1 MKNGYPM
8 ENLALTDKHVVVTG
22 GGTGIGAAIAAALAT
37 DGARITVMGRRLKP
51 LESTA
56 ATLKDARCV
65 PCDVTDPAST
75 EVAFEQ
81 ARAGL
86 GPIEILV
93 NNAGAAATAPFHT
106 MDIEHWRRMLAV
118 NLDGVFNCTR
128 SVYEDMRT
136 RGWGR
141 IVNVASTA
149 AVKGYAYVSAYC
161 AAKHGVLG
169 LTRALALEAAQS
181 GVTVNAVCP
190 GYTDT
195 EIVRDAI
202 KNIVKKTGRSADE
215 ALAELTRD
223 NPQGRL
229 IKPSEVADTVVWLCR
244 PESASITGQSI
255 VVAGGE
261 VM

>member
-1 MKNGYPM
+1 
-8 ENLALTDKHVVVTG
+8 
-22 GGTGIGAAIAAALAT
+22 
-37 DGARITVMGRRLKP
+37 MGRRSKP
-51 LESTA
+51 LKTAA
-56 ATLKDARCV
+56 ATLKDARSV
-65 PCDVTDPAST
+65 RCDVTDPASIAA
-75 EVAFEQ
+75 AFDKAQ
-81 ARAGL
+81 KDL
-86 GPIEILV
+86 GPIAILI
-93 NNAGAAATAPFHT
+93 NNAGAAASAPFHK
-106 MDIEHWRRMLAV
+106 MESQHWRHLLAV

-128 SVYEDMRT
+128 IVYDTMR
-136 RGWGR
+136 RRQWGR

-169 LTRALALEAAQS
+169 LTRALALEAAPS

-195 EIVRDAI
+195 DIVKDAVR
-202 KNIVKKTGRSADE
+202 NIVKKTGRSEEE
-215 ALAELTRD
+215 ARAELTRD

-229 IKPSEVADTVVWLCR
+229 IRPSEVADAVVWLCR
-244 PESASITGQSI
+244 PESAAITGQAI

>member
-1 MKNGYPM
+1 MK
-8 ENLALTDKHVVVTG
+8 LTDKHAVVTG
-22 GGTGIGAAIAAALAT
+22 GGTGIGAAVSAALAAE
-37 DGARITVMGRRLKP
+37 GARITIMGRRLEP
-51 LESTA
+51 LEVTA
-56 ATLKDARCV
+56 ATLKNASSVC
-65 PCDVTDPAST
+65 CDVTDS
-75 EVAFEQ
+75 ENVATAFKQ
-81 ARAGL
+81 AQAGL

-93 NNAGAAATAPFHT
+93 NNAGAAATAPFHK
-106 MDIEHWRRMLAV
+106 MDIQHWRRMMAI

-128 SVYEDMRT
+128 AVYAEMRK

-195 EIVRDAI
+195 DIVKDAI

-215 ALAELTRD
+215 ALGELTRD

-229 IKPSEVADTVVWLCR
+229 IKPSEVADAVVWLCR
-244 PESASITGQSI
+244 PESASITGQAI
-255 VVAGGE
+255 FVAGGE

>member
-1 MKNGYPM
+1 MAIAELK
-8 ENLALTDKHVVVTG
+8 DKHAVVTG
-22 GGTGIGAAIAAALAT
+22 GGTGIGAAVAAALSRG
-37 DGARITVMGRRLKP
+37 GARVTLMGRRPEP
-51 LESTA
+51 LETRA
-56 ATLKDARCV
+56 ATLKDARSLC
-65 PCDVTDPAST
+65 CDVTDCGNVAD
-75 EVAFEQ
+75 AFEQ
-81 ARAGL
+81 AQAGF
-86 GPIEILV
+86 GPVDILV
-93 NNAGAAATAPFHT
+93 NNAGAADTAPFHK
-106 MDIEHWRRMLAV
+106 MNSQHWRRMMAV

-128 SVYEDMRT
+128 AVYDGMRKC
-136 RGWGR
+136 GWGR

-169 LTRALALEAAQS
+169 LTRALALEAART

-195 EIVRDAI
+195 DIVRQAVI
-202 KNIVKKTGRSADE
+202 NIVNITGRSEAE

-223 NPQGRL
+223 NPQRRL
-229 IKPSEVADTVVWLCR
+229 IKPSEVADAVVWLCR
-244 PESASITGQSI
+244 PESASVTGQAI

>member
-1 MKNGYPM
+1 M
-8 ENLALTDKHVVVTG
+8 ETLKLSDKHAVVTG
-22 GGTGIGAAIAAALAT
+22 GGTGIGAAIAAALAA
-37 DGARITVMGRRLKP
+37 DGARVTVMGRRLAP
-51 LESTA
+51 LEATA
-56 ATLKDARCV
+56 ATLKNACGV
-65 PCDVTDPAST
+65 PCDVTDAAHVR
-75 EVAFEQ
+75 VAFQQ
-81 ARAGL
+81 ARAEL
-86 GPIEILV
+86 GPVEILI
-93 NNAGAAATAPFHT
+93 NNAGAADSTPFHK
-106 MDIEHWRRMLAV
+106 MDITHWRRMMAV

-128 SVYEDMRT
+128 AVYAEMRT

-169 LTRALALEAAQS
+169 LTRALALEAAKT

-195 EIVRDAI
+195 DIVRDAV
-202 KNIVKKTGRSADE
+202 KNILDKTDRSKDE
-215 ALAELTRD
+215 ALAEITSD

-229 IKPSEVADTVVWLCR
+229 IQPAEVADAVVWLCR
-244 PESASITGQSI
+244 PESASITGQSV

>member
-1 MKNGYPM
+1 M
-8 ENLALTDKHVVVTG
+8 ETLSLTDKHAVITG
-22 GGTGIGAAIAAALAT
+22 GGTGIGAAIAAALAA
-37 DGARITVMGRRLKP
+37 DGARVTVMGRRLEP
-51 LESTA
+51 LETTA
-56 ATLKDARCV
+56 ATLKDARSI
-65 PCDVTDPAST
+65 PCDVTDADNVR
-75 EVAFEQ
+75 VAFQQVQ
-81 ARAGL
+81 AEL

-93 NNAGAAATAPFHT
+93 NNAGAADSIPFHK
-106 MDIEHWRRMLAV
+106 MDIQLWRRMMAV

-128 SVYEDMRT
+128 AVYDEMRT

-169 LTRALALEAAQS
+169 LTRSLALEAART

-195 EIVRDAI
+195 DIVRDAVI
-202 KNIVKKTGRSADE
+202 NIAKKSGRSEDE
-215 ALAELTRD
+215 ALAVLTSD

-229 IKPSEVADTVVWLCR
+229 IQPSEVADAVVWLCR

>member
-1 MKNGYPM
+1 M
-8 ENLALTDKHVVVTG
+8 ETLKLADKHAVVTG

-37 DGARITVMGRRLKP
+37 EGARVTVMGRRLEP
-51 LESTA
+51 LETTA
-56 ATLKDARCV
+56 ATLQNARCV
-65 PCDVTDPAST
+65 RCDVTDADNV
-75 EVAFEQ
+75 EAAFQQ
-81 ARAGL
+81 AQAES

-93 NNAGAAATAPFHT
+93 NNAGAADTAPFHK
-106 MDIEHWRRMLAV
+106 MDIQHWRRMMAV

-128 SVYEDMRT
+128 AVYEEMRT

-169 LTRALALEAAQS
+169 LTRALALEAAKS

-195 EIVRDAI
+195 DIVRDAV
-202 KNIVKKTGRSADE
+202 KNIAKKTGRSEDE
-215 ALAELTRD
+215 ALAELTSD

-229 IKPSEVADTVVWLCR
+229 IQPSEVADAVVWLCR
-244 PESASITGQSI
+244 PESASITGQAI

>member
-1 MKNGYPM
+1 MG
-8 ENLALTDKHVVVTG
+8 NLKLADKHAVVTG
-22 GGTGIGAAIAAALAT
+22 GGTGIGAAISVALA
-37 DGARITVMGRRLKP
+37 DAGACVTVMGRRLEP
-51 LESTA
+51 LEATA
-56 ATLKDARCV
+56 ATLDKARCLR
-65 PCDVTDPAST
+65 CDVTDADS
-75 EVAFEQ
+75 VRSAFAQ
-81 ARAGL
+81 ARAES
-86 GPIEILV
+86 GPVEILV
-93 NNAGAAATAPFHT
+93 NNAGAAQTAPFHK
-106 MDIEHWRRMLAV
+106 MDIELWRRMLAV

-128 SVYEDMRT
+128 AVYAMMRT

-169 LTRALALEAAQS
+169 LTRSLALEAARS

-195 EIVRDAI
+195 DIVRQAV
-202 KNIVKKTGRSADE
+202 KNIAQKTGRSADE
-215 ALAELTRD
+215 ALMELTSG

-229 IKPSEVADTVVWLCR
+229 IDPSEVADAVVWLCR
-244 PESASITGQSI
+244 PEAAAITGQAI
-255 VVAGGE
+255 AVAGGE

>member
-1 MKNGYPM
+1 M
-8 ENLALTDKHVVVTG
+8 ETLKLSDKHAVVTG
-22 GGTGIGAAIAAALAT
+22 GGTGIGAAIAAALAA
-37 DGARITVMGRRLKP
+37 DGASVTVMGRRLAP
-51 LESTA
+51 LEATA
-56 ATLKDARCV
+56 ATLKDACCV
-65 PCDVTDPAST
+65 PCDVTDADHVR
-75 EVAFEQ
+75 VAFQQ
-81 ARAGL
+81 ARAEL
-86 GPIEILV
+86 GPVEILV
-93 NNAGAAATAPFHT
+93 NNAGAADSIPFHK
-106 MDIEHWRRMLAV
+106 MDITHWRRMMAV

-128 SVYEDMRT
+128 AVYEEMRT

-169 LTRALALEAAQS
+169 LTRSLALEAAKS

-195 EIVRDAI
+195 DIVRDAV
-202 KNIVKKTGRSADE
+202 KNILDKTDRSKDE
-215 ALAELTRD
+215 ALAVLTSD

-229 IKPSEVADTVVWLCR
+229 IHPAEVADAVVWLCR